1 MQTTMEH
8 NSHDMPMPMPG
19 HHDGSGGH
27 GGMDHGGGGAMQ
39 CSMSMVW
46 NYTTD
51 GMCVVFPSWHVK
63 GKRSFVVT
71 LIALFFLAALLEH
84 LRFRIRKFDVQLISA
99 NRLTNN
105 VMASLTGSNNHR
117 RKASVQ
123 NVLGQNASKTSG
135 IGTTTLGDRRA
146 SPSHTPTDFGSL
158 TSSRSDDDLP
168 LLPGGHQNRRRNQ
181 SVLGRLYDVFVPT
194 LLISRRGQIH
204 RVILYVLTLTLSMFL
219 MLVFM
224 TYNAWLIASVLL
236 GAGAGHYLFNRDM
249 GLGVLDND
257 KAWCH

>member
-1 MQTTMEH
+1 
-8 NSHDMPMPMPG
+8 MPG
-19 HHDGSGGH
+19 HHGGGGGGKGGH
-27 GGMDHGGGGAMQ
+27 EGMDHGVMQ

-46 NYTTD
+46 NYATD

-63 GKRSFVVT
+63 GKDSFIFT

-84 LRFRIRKFDVQLISA
+84 LRFRIRKFDVQLISS

-123 NVLGQNASKTSG
+123 HVLGQNSGKTSG
-135 IGTTTLGDRRA
+135 IGTATLGDRRA
-146 SPSHTPTDFGSL
+146 SPSHTPTDFGSQ

-168 LLPGGHQNRRRNQ
+168 LLPGGHQRQRRNQ
-181 SVLGRLYDVFVPT
+181 SLLGRVYDALVPA

-224 TYNAWLIASVLL
+224 TYNAWLIAAVLL